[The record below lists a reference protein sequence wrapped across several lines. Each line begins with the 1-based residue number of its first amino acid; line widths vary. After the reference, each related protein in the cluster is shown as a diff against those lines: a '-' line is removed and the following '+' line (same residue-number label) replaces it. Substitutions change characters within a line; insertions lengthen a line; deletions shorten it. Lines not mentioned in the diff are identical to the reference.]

1 MKKRQNFIV
10 PCGALFCC
18 LLWGLAFPLTEW
30 MYEGFCPGGTTVGD
44 LLLMAGVR
52 FCGAGLMLLLL
63 AALRRGRPFQSIPC
77 GSHLAK
83 AAALGLLETGV
94 QYSMFYLAMQTL
106 PGGRASLINTTN
118 AFFSVLL
125 AHFFCRG
132 DRLNAKKIAG
142 CISGFAGI
150 FLLLGGSGWAG
161 ARIGDVLMLLSA
173 LSFSAGNV
181 VCQRLSRDMEP
192 AALAAWQML
201 FGGAA
206 LLLIGLLAGG
216 DLRGG
221 TTAAWLLMVFFVFQS
236 AAAFSVWSWLLS
248 KNDVSQI
255 GIYTC
260 LIPVIGVFCTALLSG
275 TKVSGKTL
283 VSLLLVAGGVL
294 IINCAPNK
302 RENVKGEIPP

>member
-106 PGGRASLINTTN
+106 PGDRASLINTTN

-221 TTAAWLLMVFFVFQS
+221 TTAWLLMVFFVFQS